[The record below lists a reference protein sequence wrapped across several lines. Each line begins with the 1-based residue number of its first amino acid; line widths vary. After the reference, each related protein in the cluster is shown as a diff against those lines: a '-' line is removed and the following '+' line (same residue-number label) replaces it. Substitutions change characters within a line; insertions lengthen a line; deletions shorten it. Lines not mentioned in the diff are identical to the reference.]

1 MFLKFLK
8 QMGAQCE
15 IERET
20 RSVRDGER
28 EMEWNSE
35 GGGGKTTA
43 LIVNVELQRRY
54 KNFQWIKKWR

>member
-1 MFLKFLK
+1 MNLYRKAARGYGEVLKFLK

-28 EMEWNSE
+28 RD
-35 GGGGKTTA
+35 G
-43 LIVNVELQRRY
+43 VRQ
-54 KNFQWIKKWR
+54 